1 MKITLYAICAI
12 AMLFSGVGCTTEGS
26 SGAAPSVVTIQYADP
41 GRFTDFSIQ
50 GRDVQNSATVF
61 TRQITQTL
69 EPVMASRFPGYLLTL
84 RFTNIDLAGRRASA
98 GASSVRIVR
107 NRTPARLAFVYLM
120 QDKSGRTIASGSQ
133 RLTDNASLSRVR
145 NPNRS
150 GLVASESRM
159 LQRWLQSLS
168 VSGG

>member
-12 AMLFSGVGCTTEGS
+12 ALLFSGVGCTTEGGP
-26 SGAAPSVVTIQYADP
+26 GAAPSVVTIQYVDP

-61 TRQITQTL
+61 TQQITQTL
-69 EPVMASRFPGYLLTL
+69 EPVMASRFPGNLLTL
-84 RFTNIDLAGRRASA
+84 RFTNIDLAGR

-107 NRTPARLAFVYLM
+107 NRTPARLSFIYVM
-120 QDKSGRTIASGSQ
+120 QDKSGRTIASGSR
-133 RLTDNASLSRVR
+133 RLTDNASLSLSR

-150 GLVASESRM
+150 GPLASESRM